1 MRTGR
6 TNDLARRA
14 GEHARHP
21 DTRGLDFELVHHT
34 DDPAARR
41 GLEQMLHDQF
51 SPPLD
56 KINPISPTNPNRGAY
71 MDAADSFVGGGGAP

>member
-1 MRTGR
+1 MRSGR

-14 GEHARHP
+14 GEHARGP
-21 DTRGLDFELVHHT
+21 DTRGFDFEPVDRT

-51 SPPLD
+51 NPPLD
-56 KINPISPTNPNRGAY
+56 KINPISPTNPNRGSY
-71 MDAADSFVGGGGAP
+71 LDAADDFLGGGGVP